1 MAKMRINRFWGF
13 SLLFF
18 LLYALLTIGLSR
30 LTKDDVLITFISDL
44 VLCPFIFYVSRGYK
58 VDGKGRLSVY
68 DGLVAISC
76 WVLTQALGVYLY
88 QTVGSEGFD
97 LYQEAT
103 KDSILFVVLTVVLA
117 PIFEELFFRRFVYGF
132 FREKFSLFY
141 AACISSIFFA
151 AIHGT
156 IIHIPLCFFLGLLF
170 CCLYEKTG
178 KIWVPMILHGGLNLL
193 GIVGWNPLGFFQ
205 LASLP
210 ILVVVLLFGILLY
223 FCVSFIKLDK
233 RF

>member
-1 MAKMRINRFWGF
+1 MAKIRINRFWGY
-13 SLLFF
+13 LGLFF
-18 LLYALLTIGLSR
+18 LLYALLAIGLDR
-30 LTKDDVLITFISDL
+30 LLDDDVLITFISDL
-44 VLCPFIFYVSRGYK
+44 VLCPFVFYVSRDYNVNGE
-58 VDGKGRLSVY
+58 GSLSAY
-68 DGLVAISC
+68 DGFVAILC
-76 WVLTQALGVYLY
+76 WVLTQAFGVYLY

-103 KDSILFVVLTVVLA
+103 SDSTLFFVLTVALA
-117 PIFEELFFRRFVYGF
+117 PIFEELFFRRFIYGF
-132 FREKFSLFY
+132 FREKISLFY

-193 GIVGWNPLGFFQ
+193 GVVGWSPPGFFQ

-210 ILVVVLLFGILLY
+210 ILVVALLFGILLY
-223 FCVSFIKLDK
+223 FCVSFVKLDE
-233 RF
+233 RH